1 MASFIALTIVISG
14 ACAMSA
20 RIFFFVPC
28 TRIFA
33 WLTVVILGSLVS
45 SAGNFGYLGKFESW
59 KLLYAVRMAS
69 HELLIRSNLV

>member
-1 MASFIALTIVISG
+1 MLMG

-28 TRIFA
+28 NRIFA
-33 WLTVVILGSLVS
+33 SLTAVILGSLVS
-45 SAGNFGYLGKFESW
+45 SAGNFGYLEKFESW